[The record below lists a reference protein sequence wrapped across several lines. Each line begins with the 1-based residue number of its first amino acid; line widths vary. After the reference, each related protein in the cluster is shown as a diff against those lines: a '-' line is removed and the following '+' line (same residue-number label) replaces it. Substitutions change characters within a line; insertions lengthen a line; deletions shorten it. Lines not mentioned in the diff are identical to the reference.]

1 MEVEGAQGGGRLY
14 ELDEQPQP
22 IWERALDL
30 PTLLRDLRP
39 WLLSGQIWGKP
50 NQSIKCIDYQY
61 ISRDFHQTLL
71 LNFAC
76 RGWES
81 MGKEFKRIFR
91 LDGEVSKTFLR
102 NPSIKGGED
111 PQSKKLFSPIFFCK
125 LRQLNILSL
134 IHI

>member
-50 NQSIKCIDYQY
+50 SDINQLNILI
-61 ISRDFHQTLL
+61 INIFRGIFHHTLL
-71 LNFAC
+71 SNFAC
-76 RGWES
+76 RGWGS
-81 MGKEFKRIFR
+81 MGMEFEIIFR

-102 NPSIKGGED
+102 NP
-111 PQSKKLFSPIFFCK
+111 
-125 LRQLNILSL
+125 
-134 IHI
+134 

>member
-14 ELDEQPQP
+14 ELDQQPQP

-50 NQSIKCIDYQY
+50 SDINQLNILI
-61 ISRDFHQTLL
+61 INIFRGIFHHTLL

-76 RGWES
+76 RGWGS

-91 LDGEVSKTFLR
+91 LDGEVSK
-102 NPSIKGGED
+102 
-111 PQSKKLFSPIFFCK
+111 FFYG
-125 LRQLNILSL
+125 
-134 IHI
+134 IHP

>member
-50 NQSIKCIDYQY
+50 SDINQLNILI
-61 ISRDFHQTLL
+61 INIFRGIFHL

-76 RGWES
+76 RGWGS
-81 MGKEFKRIFR
+81 KGKEFKRIFR

-102 NPSIKGGED
+102 NPSIK
-111 PQSKKLFSPIFFCK
+111 
-125 LRQLNILSL
+125 
-134 IHI
+134 